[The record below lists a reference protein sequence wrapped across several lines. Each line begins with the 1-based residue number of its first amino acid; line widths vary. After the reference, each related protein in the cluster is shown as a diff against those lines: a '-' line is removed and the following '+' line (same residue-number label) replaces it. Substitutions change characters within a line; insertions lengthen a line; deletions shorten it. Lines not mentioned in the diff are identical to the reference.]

1 MKILVLN
8 SGSSSVKYQL
18 VDPESRSFLAKGLID
33 RVGMSDSVVTHER
46 HDGDKVKISAEVL
59 DHQTAIEYV
68 LAVLLSKNHGV
79 IRDKSEIDA
88 VGHRVVHGGESFAES
103 VLIDERVIDE
113 IRENIELAPLHN
125 PHNLRG
131 IQAVLKHLPG
141 TPQVAVFDTAFHQHM
156 PPHAFLY
163 GIPYLLYRRYKIR
176 RYGFHGTS
184 HFYVSQR
191 AAELIGKP
199 INELKIVTAHLGN
212 GCSMAAIDH
221 GVSVDTSM
229 GFTPLEGLLMGT
241 RSGDLD
247 PAIILTIVGREG
259 LSLAEA
265 NTLLNKHSGLLGI
278 SGLTSDMREI
288 ISEKKTGNKQADLA
302 FQVFA
307 YRIKK
312 YIGSYAAAMGGL
324 DAVVFT
330 GGIGENSPD
339 VRAESC
345 KNLEFLGLK
354 IDSDRNNS
362 PEKEKLISTE
372 SSNVKVFALPT
383 NEELVIALDTM
394 RIVGTPVGKTVR
406 PAGLGMN
413 PSGDNHRDATELS
426 RRGRAGESSG
436 AGHHSK

>member
-8 SGSSSVKYQL
+8 SGSSSVKYQFID
-18 VDPESRSFLAKGLID
+18 VKDRKVLAKGVID

-46 HDGDKVKISAEVL
+46 YDGDKVKISAEVL

-79 IRDKSEIDA
+79 IQDKSEIDA

-103 VLIDERVIDE
+103 VLVDEKVMDE

-141 TPQVAVFDTAFHQHM
+141 TPQVAVFDTAFHQKM
-156 PPHAFLY
+156 PPRAFLY

-184 HFYVSQR
+184 HYYVSQK
-191 AAELIGKP
+191 AAELLGKP
-199 INELKIVTAHLGN
+199 INELKLITAHLGN
-212 GCSMAAIDH
+212 GCSMAAVDH
-221 GVSVDTSM
+221 GVSVDTTM

-247 PAIILTIVGREG
+247 PSIILHVVGREG

-288 ISEKKTGNKQADLA
+288 VSEKKAGNRQADLA
-302 FQVFA
+302 FQVFC
-307 YRIKK
+307 YRVKK
-312 YIGSYAAAMGGL
+312 YIGAYAAAMGGL
-324 DAVVFT
+324 DAIVFT

-345 KNLEFLGLK
+345 RDLGFLGIEVDDAK
-354 IDSDRNNS
+354 NESS
-362 PEKEKLISTE
+362 EKEKLIS
-372 SSNVKVFALPT
+372 SDASKVKVFALPT
-383 NEELVIALDTM
+383 NEEFVIALDTM
-394 RIVGTPVGKTVR
+394 KIVE
-406 PAGLGMN
+406 GLK
-413 PSGDNHRDATELS
+413 D
-426 RRGRAGESSG
+426 
-436 AGHHSK
+436 